1 MTLKPVSIPFAAENN
16 ASSAFTQVMELF
28 QKGLFAG
35 AVVLIVLGAVDIG
48 TNLGESG
55 NRIAVLNGIY
65 KIIGGAIIGGAA
77 VLLNG
82 VTI

>member
-1 MTLKPVSIPFAAENN
+1 MNSSNT
-16 ASSAFTQVMELF
+16 ASSAFTQVMGLF
-28 QKGLFAG
+28 QKGLVSA
-35 AVVLIVLGAVDIG
+35 AIVLVVLGAIDIG

-55 NRIAVLNGIY
+55 NRIAVLNGFY

-77 VLLNG
+77 VLLNS